1 VDDLSLVTDTLAGFI
16 NAAIQASPIYS
27 GPDAPPK
34 PAVTAQHPDAPANT
48 ETQLNLYLFH
58 IAADPHQLN
67 SFWSQA
73 AQSGGGGR
81 QPVAFEPLAL
91 DLWYML
97 SAQSTGSYNHEQ
109 QALGVALQALH
120 EHGTFAIPG
129 TSTPPP
135 HSASPAEA
143 SLVLESPS
151 FDEMSRLWQALNLPL
166 RATAQYRVS
175 VVFLDGRTPPADA
188 PPVTEA
194 NLTAAPAGP
203 ALDPALPHL
212 VATSRTVHYTDPG
225 PAATAAQAFV
235 QSPASTAPAPAGVT
249 GQEIMLSGSGLAD
262 SDRIVLVAH
271 GAGGTTETD
280 VTAGWEVPPA
290 GPPPHRGP
298 VLLRAPESAPVPPG
312 HYELTVTRPSA
323 PGFRAGP
330 VPIDV
335 AAWVDASGGPLLNAA
350 AGLYSFAVRN
360 VPGNG
365 AELRLGAVR
374 LTRIA
379 DGADPAAGQWQ
390 HSANAVAFRVPE
402 GLAPGPHQI
411 GLRVADVESDP
422 ALWAVV

>member
-1 VDDLSLVTDTLAGFI
+1 MDDLSLVTDTLAGFI

>member
-1 VDDLSLVTDTLAGFI
+1 MEDLSLVTDILVGFI
-16 NAAIQASPIYS
+16 NAAIQASPIYA
-27 GPDAPPK
+27 GPNAPAK
-34 PAVTAQHPDAPANT
+34 PTVTAQHPDTPAA
-48 ETQLNLYLFH
+48 ETHVNLYLFH

-109 QALGVALQALH
+109 QALGVAMQALH

-151 FDEMSRLWQALNLPL
+151 FDEMSRLWQALNVSL

-188 PPVTEA
+188 TKVAAA
-194 NLTAAPAGP
+194 NLAVAPVAPAP
-203 ALDPALPHL
+203 DPAVPYLIS
-212 VATSRTVHYTDPG
+212 TSRMVHYAVPG
-225 PAATAAQAFV
+225 PAAQAFV
-235 QSPASTAPAPAGVT
+235 QCPASTAPAPAGLT
-249 GQEIMLSGSGLAD
+249 GQEVTLNGSALAD
-262 SDRIVLVAH
+262 TDRVMLVTH

-280 VTAGWEVPPA
+280 ITAEWKVPPA
-290 GPPPHRGP
+290 GPHPGP
-298 VLLRAPESAPVPPG
+298 VLLRAPEGAPVPPG

-323 PGFRAGP
+323 PGLRVAP

-335 AAWVDASGGPLLNAA
+335 AAWVDASGGPLLDPA
-350 AGLYSFAVRN
+350 AGLYSFGVRN
-360 VPGNG
+360 VPGHG

-374 LTRIA
+374 LARIA
-379 DGADPAAGQWQ
+379 DGTDPLAGQWQ
-390 HSANAVAFRVPE
+390 HSGDTVTFRPPA
-402 GLAPGPHQI
+402 GLAQGQYQI